1 MTKAQTALR
10 RAHCLASH
18 RVDVV
23 RGVNFR
29 ASADEQLMRAILRA
43 GHKHLVDVV
52 VVAHRCFGRRIQG
65 TGERLHRC
73 SDTDR
78 GSDAWMRPNES
89 GWGSTHTFQHFID
102 LAGGRALHEVCAD
115 RQLRGGTQVAHL
127 LLCSKQTNKKAK
139 KTTMALMLGRRAMA
153 NVSRQLIKG
162 GGHDGGHPY
171 ANKVRPARPSCGYLL
186 PISISRTCIG

>member
-1 MTKAQTALR
+1 MTTKAQTALR

-127 LLCSKQTNKKAK
+127 LLCSKQTNKKPK
-139 KTTMALMLGRRAMA
+139 KQQWLSCSADVPWPMCLDSSSRAAATMAATLTPTRYVQPVHLAA
-153 NVSRQLIKG
+153 SFF
-162 GGHDGGHPY
+162 
-171 ANKVRPARPSCGYLL
+171 
-186 PISISRTCIG
+186 